1 MKKEMKEKETVCAD
15 SHSTK
20 TETDKAGIVLPTGTV
35 IVLGLAVLCII
46 FDLAEGLMQYV
57 QDGNASVLRIVMR
70 SLGLL
75 GWMTVEWYIVSKL
88 LEYRKRNKKGDKE

>member
-1 MKKEMKEKETVCAD
+1 MKEKETACTD

-20 TETDKAGIVLPTGTV
+20 TETGKTSIVLPTGTV

-75 GWMTVEWYIVSKL
+75 GWATVEWYIVSKL
-88 LEYRKRNKKGDKE
+88 LEYRKRNKKDDKE